1 MTPVNVT
8 PESQAENCA
17 VKWDDVFTPIVPEPL
32 QLRESHLPKLDATDR
47 VGKGV

>member
-1 MTPVNVT
+1 MTSVKVA

-17 VKWDDVFTPIVPEPL
+17 VKWDDIFTLIVPEPL
-32 QLRESHLPKLDATDR
+32 QLKESHLPKLDTTDR